1 MIDVSSYQQGF
12 ASLPDDIR
20 AAEVNAENITKTAL
34 NIKGGE
40 VSDGQSGS
48 VTKFYVRATAQQT
61 GITYSE
67 KYDEVPAE
75 IIRRAVESVSHAS
88 NAAPQIMN
96 PASTLRLG
104 NPSKTGSIQ
113 DAIQFGIQSEKLA
126 GEIES
131 VESVIG
137 CQVNLC
143 SREMHTVNSC
153 GLDAAYE
160 AHWLESI
167 LQVTMKRGGKHT
179 PGYAYISAPSPD
191 ALDTEAFAAAAA
203 ADGNAY
209 DGGGLPP
216 YVLKSGRYPA
226 VLSGRV
232 MRNILMTAWM
242 TLSGQAMLSGN
253 SIFSHTQGT
262 RIASPALHITN
273 APSHPMLGQAWL
285 VDSEGTQIQP
295 TRLVEN
301 GYLRTPLYTLAS
313 GHAAGMPSTG
323 SAGRVARMTGSM
335 PIALTTVPAILY
347 VEPGTQTQDAL
358 IQTMGT
364 GILLTYSLDLF
375 HSVNAV
381 SGEFSIPCGG
391 VYYRNG
397 QPVGSVSQL
406 TMAGNL
412 RDLFANIQSVAS
424 DLDFD
429 NFYLETYTIGSPSTL
444 VQGLSFSS

>member
-1 MIDVSSYQQGF
+1 MIDVSRYQQAF
-12 ASLPDDIR
+12 ASLPDSIQ
-20 AAEVNAENITKTAL
+20 AAEVNAENVTKTAL
-34 NIKGGE
+34 NIQGGT
-40 VSDGQSGS
+40 VADGQSGS

-61 GITYSE
+61 GIAYSE
-67 KYDEVPAE
+67 KYDEVPAD
-75 IIRRAVESVSHAS
+75 IIRRAVESVAYAS
-88 NAAPQIMN
+88 DTPPQIMN
-96 PASTLRLG
+96 PAGTLRLG
-104 NPSKTGSIQ
+104 KPSKTGSIE
-113 DAIQFGIQSEKLA
+113 DAIQFGIRSEKLA
-126 GEIES
+126 GEIDT

-143 SREMHTVNSC
+143 SRKTHTVNSF
-153 GLDAAYE
+153 GLDAVYE

-191 ALDTEAFAAAAA
+191 ALDAEAFAAAAA

-216 YVLKSGRYPA
+216 YVLQSGSYPA

-253 SIFSHTQGT
+253 SIFHRAQGT
-262 RIASPALHITN
+262 RIGSPALNMTN

-301 GYLRTPLYTLAS
+301 GLLRTPLYTLAS
-313 GHAAGMPSTG
+313 GNAAGMPSTG

-347 VEPGTQTQDAL
+347 VEPGAQTQDAL
-358 IQTMGT
+358 IQSMGT

-375 HSVNAV
+375 HSVNVV

-391 VYYRNG
+391 VYYRDG
-397 QPVGSVSQL
+397 HPVGSLSQL
-406 TMAGNL
+406 TVAGNL
-412 RDLFANIQSVAS
+412 RDLFANIKSVAN

-429 NFYLETYTIGSPSTL
+429 NFYLETYTIGSPSAL